1 MTTVYEIEQDSW
13 SKKRD
18 VMRYYDTIASA
29 YTELHGKEQQLKYHA
44 ALQHLPETNKAI
56 LDLGCGPGLLFSFIS
71 TKSLLVGIDLS
82 SQMVMRAARRLHAH
96 PKGHVICADVDYL
109 PFRDSI
115 FNAVLAF
122 TLFQN
127 VGTPHT
133 TLQEVSRVLK
143 NNSIFILSALK
154 SVFPYDVIVNLLRQ
168 SHLHLTTWLSTTSK
182 DSLIICKKVTFYS
195 KNTR

>member
-71 TKSLLVGIDLS
+71 TTSLLV
-82 SQMVMRAARRLHAH
+82 
-96 PKGHVICADVDYL
+96 
-109 PFRDSI
+109 
-115 FNAVLAF
+115 
-122 TLFQN
+122 
-127 VGTPHT
+127 
-133 TLQEVSRVLK
+133 E
-143 NNSIFILSALK
+143 
-154 SVFPYDVIVNLLRQ
+154 
-168 SHLHLTTWLSTTSK
+168 
-182 DSLIICKKVTFYS
+182 
-195 KNTR
+195 

>member
-1 MTTVYEIEQDSW
+1 MKVYEIKQDSW
-13 SKKRD
+13 RKKRD

-29 YTELHGKEQQLKYHA
+29 YTELHGNEQQLKYRA
-44 ALQHLPETNKAI
+44 ALQHLPVTDDAI

-82 SQMVMRAARRLHAH
+82 SQMVMRAARRLNAH
-96 PKGHVICADVDYL
+96 PAGHVICADVDYL

-127 VGTPHT
+127 VGAPQN

-143 NNSIFILSALK
+143 NNSVFMLSTLK
-154 SVFPYDVIVNLLRQ
+154 SVFPYDMIVNLLRQ
-168 SHLHLTTWLSTTSK
+168 SHLHLATWLSTTSK
-182 DSLIICKKVTFYS
+182 DSLVICKKVTFYS
-195 KNTR
+195 KNTK